1 MEKPYFCLWQVFI
14 MKQADLNYLRI
25 HQKYQRI
32 YFILISLAFDHSEI
46 PNISHSEEKAL
57 QLWLAT
63 TLGKDPAF
71 IDPWG
76 NEYVY
81 EFPLENGGAGY
92 RLFSMGPDGKT
103 GDEFSKDDIGKTE

>member
-1 MEKPYFCLWQVFI
+1 
-14 MKQADLNYLRI
+14 MKRADLNYLRI

-32 YFILISLAFDHSEI
+32 YFILISMRLITPKFRI
-46 PNISHSEEKAL
+46 FLTVKAAAR
-57 QLWLAT
+57 LAT

-92 RLFSMGPDGKT
+92 RLFSNGTRWKNR
-103 GDEFSKDDIGKTE
+103 